1 MAEFIIG
8 DYKYTTNDTSHTV
21 QVDVNDRLKL
31 SYEDIPATVTY
42 DGVTYRVTDA
52 SYCFR
57 GCASLTEA
65 PVIPN
70 SVTLMRG
77 CFENCTSLIQA
88 PIIPNNVIYLGSC
101 FKNCTSLTEAP
112 IIPNRVDV
120 MHECF
125 ENCTSL
131 TGNLYILGNPYYL
144 PSALYGT
151 TQPIRVYTFY
161 RSVADALKNSSDNN
175 NIIIQTDAS
184 QGDVPITILNTR
196 ALTRNE
202 NTTYNTSHG
211 IRVDLLVDCSDG
223 GGLTNV
229 YINNSIY
236 SNVLYDMY
244 GNLIP
249 LNGSN
254 SPLYIPPDYLRC
266 YIIIEAPQ
274 IVPTNTFS
282 FYMTKV
288 AFDRTSAENKNIYYP
303 STATH
308 SQILQEGN
316 NDIISPQIDVKN
328 IRVNS
333 KGSGLN
339 AYTVA
344 DITGSN
350 SIGMINVQT
359 NVNYE
364 VDDVAIDIKHVVT
377 HASNVKVGNTTT
389 LQDWITNMYSV
400 FI

>member
-8 DYKYTTNDTSHTV
+8 DYKYITKDTSHTV
-21 QVDVNDRLKL
+21 QVEANDKFKS

-42 DGVTYRVTDA
+42 DGATYIVTDA
-52 SYCFR
+52 SFCFA
-57 GCASLTEA
+57 GCTSLTEA
-65 PVIPN
+65 PIIPN
-70 SVTLMRG
+70 SVINLYS
-77 CFENCTSLIQA
+77 CFENCTSLTEA
-88 PIIPNNVIYLGSC
+88 PIIPDSVISLDTC
-101 FKNCTSLTEAP
+101 FRNCTSLTEAP
-112 IIPNRVDV
+112 IIPNRVLSLYS
-120 MHECF
+120 CF
-125 ENCTSL
+125 RNCTSL
-131 TGNLYILGNPYYL
+131 TGNLYILSKPTL
-144 PSALYGT
+144 IRFALHGT
-151 TQPIRVYTFY
+151 TQPIKVYTFY
-161 RSVADALKNSSDNN
+161 ESIADALKESSDNN

-196 ALTRNE
+196 ALTRSE

-211 IRVDLLVDCSDG
+211 VRVDLLVDCSDG

-254 SPLYIPPDYLRC
+254 TPLYIPPDYLRC

-288 AFDRTSAENKNIYYP
+288 AFDRSGAENKNIYYP

-316 NDIISPQIDVKN
+316 NDIISPQIDAKN

-333 KGSGLN
+333 KDSGLN